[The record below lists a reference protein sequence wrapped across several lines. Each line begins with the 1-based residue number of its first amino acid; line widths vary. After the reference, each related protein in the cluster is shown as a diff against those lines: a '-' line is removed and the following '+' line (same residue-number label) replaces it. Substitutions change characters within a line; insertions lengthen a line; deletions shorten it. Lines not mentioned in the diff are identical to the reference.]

1 MGVNEDVLNE
11 IFEERAQYLVN
22 VDKVMLEM
30 YDEQISGKTMGIP
43 YSGFGNIDMVQK
55 IRVVDQL
62 FESKEY
68 RTFIQLTRPE
78 EIIKRKFHPLSP
90 RKLRDNELQD
100 FESISQD

>member
-22 VDKVMLEM
+22 LDEVMLGM

-43 YSGFGNIDMVQK
+43 PFYSGFGNIDMVQK

-68 RTFIQLTRPE
+68 QTFIQLTRPE
-78 EIIKRKFHPLSP
+78 EITKRKFHPLSP
-90 RKLRDNELQD
+90 RKLRDND